1 MVIHIKT
8 TMNKMKCPD
17 CGEYVE
23 LKTSKSK
30 FIDIIIIVLLII
42 LGIAHVPIIGWGAVA
57 VLLLGSI
64 LCFRILLLIFTLVC
78 KPISKEVKCKKCGAV
93 IKLSK
98 DEDEDTE
105 DILEE

>member
-64 LCFRILLLIFTLVC
+64 LCFRILLLIFTLVY
-78 KPISKEVKCKKCGAV
+78 KLAVPISKEVRCKKCGSV
-93 IKLSK
+93 IKFS
-98 DEDEDTE
+98 EDEDV
-105 DILEE
+105 LEE